1 MKLPVIKKL
10 VETYTLEQ
18 CEKAEQ
24 QMLEGLETD
33 IAVEGDDDGE
43 KLTHVLGAIE
53 ILKQIKTQNIEP
65 RNAIRDFFE
74 RVRNS
79 ISS

>member
-10 VETYTLEQ
+10 VENYSLEQ
-18 CEKAEQ
+18 CEKAEKL
-24 QMLEGLETD
+24 MLEGLDPEITVD
-33 IAVEGDDDGE
+33 GNDEGE

-53 ILKQIKTQNIEP
+53 ILKQMKSENKDART
-65 RNAIRDFFE
+65 ALRDFFE